1 MLRDPTALRDPLLVA
16 TFRVHRITTRLHL
29 AILESPLAI
38 PMAEPQLAI
47 LEPQP
52 AIPMLEPQL
61 AMRSMLEP

>member
-1 MLRDPTALRDPLLVA
+1 M
-16 TFRVHRITTRLHL
+16 